1 MVIRGIAMRR
11 HNRFWTGFAAGAA
24 SGVGA
29 MLGWNALA
37 AARNSRVL
45 RLERSLQIGKPVNQ
59 VFAAWT
65 ELEQLPA
72 LSDTIRSIE
81 THGRRSRWVVTLDG
95 KKFEWEAEVTQFIP
109 NQAIGWKSIRGPKHT
124 GRVTFARIGADTL
137 VHVTMNYAPPLG
149 IFSRTIAPLSGH
161 LQDQVDRALR
171 EFKAALEARPR
182 EEQPGSVIATGTFGG
197 PAARLPQTEEQTR
210 PVPPAPFAQ
219 PDAKR

>member
-1 MVIRGIAMRR
+1 MRR
-11 HNRFWTGFAAGAA
+11 RNGFWKGFAAGAA

-37 AARNSRVL
+37 SARNSRVL
-45 RLERSLQIGKPVNQ
+45 RLERSLQIGRPVNQ

-72 LSDTIRSIE
+72 LSDTIRNIDAY
-81 THGRRSRWVVTLDG
+81 GRRSRWVVTLDG
-95 KKFEWEAEVTQFIP
+95 KDFEWEAEVTQFIP

-124 GRVTFARIGADTL
+124 GRVTFARVGADTL

-161 LQDQVDRALR
+161 LEDHVDRALR
-171 EFKAALEARPR
+171 EFKAALEARPLQ
-182 EEQPGSVIATGTFGG
+182 EKPSLATGTFG
-197 PAARLPQTEEQTR
+197 PAARLPQAEEQAR
-210 PVPPAPFAQ
+210 PAQPAPFAQ